1 MKFIILWTISLTK
14 QSEVFMTLVKSTGN
28 KKVNLD
34 FNKEFINTFSQKIQS
49 SDITFIN
56 QTLKDLHESDVAN
69 LIENLSNET
78 RIKLIELEEFKIDPD
93 IFIELNESIQSE
105 VLQLLS
111 SEAIINIVKR
121 LESDDSIKILENLE
135 TNKKKL
141 VLEKLPPKDK
151 FLLEEGLSYPEDSA
165 ARIMQRE
172 FTAVPSNWSVGQTID
187 YLRENKDLPKEF
199 LEIFIVDNDFKPV
212 GTVPSSRVL
221 RTSRDSKMNS
231 IMTEMPVLISVNM
244 DKEEVGHTFE
254 NYNLVSAGVVNK
266 ENKLVGMIT
275 ADDVVTVVQEE
286 AEEDALRLAGVG
298 DEEITDSVV
307 IKTKRRFNWLLLN
320 LFTALLATWVISN
333 FGASIEQMVAL
344 AFLMPI
350 VASMGGNAGMQTLAV
365 TIRAIAKK
373 ELSASNFNRVV
384 GKEFIIGVL
393 NGVIFAI
400 ITALIVHF
408 WFKEISLSLLIG
420 VSMILNMIVAGL
432 FGILVP
438 VSLKKMNIDPA
449 LASSV
454 FVTTIT
460 DVIGFLSFLGL
471 GSYYFLN

>member
-1 MKFIILWTISLTK
+1 
-14 QSEVFMTLVKSTGN
+14 MTLVKSTGE

-34 FNKEFINTFSQKIQS
+34 FNKEFISTFSEKIEAGN
-49 SDITFIN
+49 IEFIN
-56 QTLKDLHESDVAN
+56 QTLKDLHEADVAN
-69 LIENLSNET
+69 LIENLNPDT
-78 RIKLIELEEFKIDPD
+78 RIKLIELESFNIDPE

-105 VLQLLS
+105 VLKLLS
-111 SEAIINIVKR
+111 IESIIRIIKR
-121 LESDDSIKILENLE
+121 LESDDAIKILENLE
-135 TNKKKL
+135 KDEKEKIL
-141 VLEKLPPKDK
+141 QKLPPKDK
-151 FLLEEGLSYPEDSA
+151 FLLEEGLSFPEDSA

-172 FTAVPSNWSVGQTID
+172 FTAVPSNWTVGQTID
-187 YLRENKDLPKEF
+187 YLRETKDLPKEF
-199 LEIFIVDNDFKPV
+199 LEIFIVDNDFKPI

-221 RTSRDSKMNS
+221 RTPRELKMSS
-231 IMTEMPVLISVNM
+231 IMTEMPINISVDM
-244 DKEEVGHTFE
+244 DQEEVGYIFE

-266 ENKLVGMIT
+266 DNKLVGMIT

-298 DEEITDSVV
+298 DEEITDSVLK
-307 IKTKRRFNWLLLN
+307 KTKRRFNWLLLN

-384 GKEFIIGVL
+384 GKEFIIGIL
-393 NGVIFAI
+393 NGIIFAI
-400 ITALIVHF
+400 ITAIIVQL
-408 WFKEISLSLLIG
+408 WFKEINLSLLIG
-420 VSMILNMIVAGL
+420 ISMILNMIVAGL

-438 VSLKKMNIDPA
+438 VSLKKINVDPA

-471 GSYYFLN
+471 GSFYFLN

>member
-1 MKFIILWTISLTK
+1 MALL
-14 QSEVFMTLVKSTGN
+14 KSTGN

-34 FNKEFINTFSQKIQS
+34 FNKEFINTFSEKIEAGN
-49 SDITFIN
+49 IEFVN
-56 QTLKDLHESDVAN
+56 QTLKDLHEADVAN
-69 LIENLSNET
+69 LIENLNPSS
-78 RIKLIELEEFKIDPD
+78 RIKLIELEEFNINPE
-93 IFIELNESIQSE
+93 IFVELNESIQSE

-111 SEAIINIVKR
+111 TDSIIKIIKR
-121 LESDDSIKILENLE
+121 LESDNAIKIIENLE
-135 TNKKKL
+135 KDTKEK
-141 VLEKLPPKDK
+141 VLDKLPPKDK

-172 FTAVPSNWSVGQTID
+172 FTAVPSNWTVGQTID
-187 YLRENKDLPKEF
+187 YLREDKDLPEEF
-199 LEIFIVDNDFKPV
+199 LEIFIVDNDFKPI

-221 RTSRDSKMNS
+221 RASRDSKMNS
-231 IMTEMPVLISVNM
+231 IMIEMPVLISANM

-266 ENKLVGMIT
+266 NNKLVGMIT

-286 AEEDALRLAGVG
+286 AEEDVLRLAGVG
-298 DEEITDSVV
+298 DEEITDSVML
-307 IKTKRRFNWLLLN
+307 KTKRRFNWLLLN

-365 TIRAIAKK
+365 TIRAIATK
-373 ELSASNFNRVV
+373 ELSKTNFNRVV
-384 GKEFIIGVL
+384 GKEFLIGIL
-393 NGVIFAI
+393 NGIIFAI
-400 ITALIVHF
+400 ITAVIVQL
-408 WFKEISLSLLIG
+408 WFKQLNLSLLIG

-438 VSLKKMNIDPA
+438 VSLKKLNVDPA

>member
-1 MKFIILWTISLTK
+1 MALL
-14 QSEVFMTLVKSTGN
+14 KSTGN

-34 FNKEFINTFSQKIQS
+34 FNKEFISTFSEKIETGN
-49 SDITFIN
+49 IEFIN
-56 QTLKDLHESDVAN
+56 QTLKDLHEADIAN
-69 LIENLSNET
+69 LIENLNPNT
-78 RIKLIELEEFKIDPD
+78 RVKLIELEEFNINPE
-93 IFIELNESIQSE
+93 IFVELNESIQSE

-111 SEAIINIVKR
+111 TDSIIKIIQR
-121 LESDDSIKILENLE
+121 LESDNAIKIIENLE
-135 TNKKKL
+135 KDTKEK
-141 VLEKLPPKDK
+141 VLDKLPPKDK

-172 FTAVPSNWSVGQTID
+172 FTAVPSNWTVGQTID
-187 YLRENKDLPKEF
+187 YLREDKDLPEEF
-199 LEIFIVDNDFKPV
+199 LEIFIVDNDFKPI

-221 RTSRDSKMNS
+221 RTSRDLKMNS
-231 IMTEMPVLISVNM
+231 IMIEMPVLISANM
-244 DKEEVGHTFE
+244 DQEEVGHTFE

-266 ENKLVGMIT
+266 NNKLVGMIT

-286 AEEDALRLAGVG
+286 AEEDVLRLAGVG
-298 DEEITDSVV
+298 DEEITDSVML
-307 IKTKRRFNWLLLN
+307 KTKRRFNWLLLN

-365 TIRAIAKK
+365 TIRAIATK
-373 ELSASNFNRVV
+373 ELSKSNFNRVV
-384 GKEFIIGVL
+384 GKEFLIGIL
-393 NGVIFAI
+393 NGIIFAV
-400 ITALIVHF
+400 ITAVIVQF
-408 WFKEISLSLLIG
+408 WFKQLNLSLLIG

-438 VSLKKMNIDPA
+438 VSLKKLNIDPA

-471 GSYYFLN
+471 GSIYFLN

>member
-1 MKFIILWTISLTK
+1 
-14 QSEVFMTLVKSTGN
+14 MTLLKSTGD

-34 FNKEFINTFSQKIQS
+34 FNKEFINTFSEKIQKG
-49 SDITFIN
+49 DIKFIN
-56 QTLKDLHESDVAN
+56 QTLKNLHESDVAN
-69 LIENLSNET
+69 LIENLTNQT
-78 RIKLIELEEFKIDPD
+78 RIKLIELEEFNIDPD

-111 SEAIINIVKR
+111 LESIAKIIKR

-135 TNKKKL
+135 KEKKEKI
-141 VLEKLPPKDK
+141 LEKLPPKDR

-172 FTAVPSNWSVGQTID
+172 FTAVPNNWSVGQTID
-187 YLRENKDLPKEF
+187 YLRENKDLPYEF
-199 LEIFIVDNDFKPV
+199 LEIFIVDNEFKPI

-221 RTSRDSKMNS
+221 RSPRESKMSS
-231 IMTEMPVLISVNM
+231 IMTEMQVLISVNM

-254 NYNLVSAGVVNK
+254 TYNLVSAGVVNK
-266 ENKLVGMIT
+266 NNKLVGMIT

-373 ELSASNFNRVV
+373 ELSTSNFNRVV

-393 NGVIFAI
+393 NGVIFAV
-400 ITALIVHF
+400 ITALIVQL
-408 WFKEISLSLLIG
+408 WFKEVSLSILIG

-471 GSYYFLN
+471 GSFYFLN

>member
-1 MKFIILWTISLTK
+1 
-14 QSEVFMTLVKSTGN
+14 MTLSKSRDN
-28 KKVNLD
+28 KNVNLE
-34 FNKEFINTFSQKIQS
+34 FNKEFINNFSDKIQL
-49 SDITFIN
+49 SDIKFIN
-56 QTLKDLHESDVAN
+56 QTLKELHESDVAN
-69 LIENLSNET
+69 LIENLSNESRT
-78 RIKLIELEEFKIDPD
+78 KLLEIEGFTINPE

-105 VLQLLS
+105 VLQNLS
-111 SEAIINIVKR
+111 TDSVINILKK
-121 LESDDSIKILENLE
+121 LESDDSIKILENLDKE
-135 TNKKKL
+135 KKEII
-141 VLEKLPPKDK
+141 LEKLPPKDK

-172 FTAVPSNWSVGQTID
+172 FTAVPSKWSVGETID

-199 LEIFIVDNDFKPV
+199 SEIFIVDNDFKPV
-212 GTVPSSRVL
+212 GTVSSSRVL
-221 RTSRDSKMNS
+221 RTSRDTKMNS
-231 IMTEMPVLISVNM
+231 IMAEMPVLIAVNM
-244 DKEEVGHTFE
+244 DKEEVGLTFE
-254 NYNLVSAGVVNK
+254 NYNLISAGVVNK
-266 ENKLVGMIT
+266 DNKLVGMIT

-286 AEEDALRLAGVG
+286 AEEDTLRLAGVG
-298 DEEITDSVV
+298 DEEITDSVL

-373 ELSASNFNRVV
+373 ELSATNFNRVV
-384 GKEFIIGVL
+384 GKEFIIGIL

-400 ITALIVHF
+400 ITAIIVHL
-408 WFKEISLSLLIG
+408 WFKEINLSLLIG
-420 VSMILNMIVAGL
+420 VSMVLNMIVAGL

-438 VSLKKMNIDPA
+438 VSLKKINIDPA

-471 GSYYFLN
+471 GSHYFLN

>member
-1 MKFIILWTISLTK
+1 
-14 QSEVFMTLVKSTGN
+14 MTLVKSTGN

-34 FNKEFINTFSQKIQS
+34 FNKDFINTFTDKIQS
-49 SDITFIN
+49 SDIKFIN

-69 LIENLSNET
+69 LIENLSNESRT
-78 RIKLIELEEFKIDPD
+78 KLIEIEGFNINPE

-105 VLQLLS
+105 VLQILS
-111 SEAIINIVKR
+111 IGSIINIIKR
-121 LESDDSIKILENLE
+121 LESDDSIKILENLDKQ
-135 TNKKKL
+135 KKITI
-141 VLEKLPPKDK
+141 LEKLPPKDK

-199 LEIFIVDNDFKPV
+199 LEIFIVDNEFKPV
-212 GTVPSSRVL
+212 GTVPSSRIL
-221 RTSRDSKMNS
+221 RTSRESKMSS
-231 IMTEMPVLISVNM
+231 IMIEMPVLISVNM
-244 DKEEVGHTFE
+244 DKEEVGLTFE
-254 NYNLVSAGVVNK
+254 NYNLISAGVVNK
-266 ENKLVGMIT
+266 DNKLVGVIT

-286 AEEDALRLAGVG
+286 AEEDTLRLAGVG
-298 DEEITDSVV
+298 DEEITDSVFV
-307 IKTKRRFNWLLLN
+307 KTKRRFNWLLLN

-373 ELSASNFNRVV
+373 ELSTSNFNRVV
-384 GKEFIIGVL
+384 GKEFIIGIL
-393 NGVIFAI
+393 NGIIFAI
-400 ITALIVHF
+400 ITGVIVQL
-408 WFKEISLSLLIG
+408 WFKEVNLSLLIG
-420 VSMILNMIVAGL
+420 VSMTLNMIVAGL

>member
-1 MKFIILWTISLTK
+1 
-14 QSEVFMTLVKSTGN
+14 MTLPKSTET

-34 FNKEFINTFSQKIQS
+34 FNKEFINTFTQNIESRNVE
-49 SDITFIN
+49 FIN
-56 QTLKDLHESDVAN
+56 QTLKNLHEADVAN
-69 LIENLSNET
+69 LIENLNHDT
-78 RIKLIELEEFKIDPD
+78 RTKLIEIESFNIEPE
-93 IFIELNESIQSE
+93 IFIELNESVQSE

-111 SEAIINIVKR
+111 IESLAKIIKR
-121 LESDDSIKILENLE
+121 LESDNAIKILENVSKDIKE
-135 TNKKKL
+135 K

-151 FLLEEGLSYPEDSA
+151 FLLQEGLSYPEDSA

-172 FTAVPSNWSVGQTID
+172 FTAVPSDWTVGQTID
-187 YLRENKDLPKEF
+187 YLREEKDLPEEF
-199 LEIFIVDNDFKPV
+199 LEIFIVDNDFKPI

-221 RTSRDSKMNS
+221 RTSRDLKMNS
-231 IMTEMPVLISVNM
+231 IMLAMPVLISVNM
-244 DKEEVGHTFE
+244 DKEEVGLTFE

-298 DEEITDSVV
+298 DEEITDSVML
-307 IKTKRRFNWLLLN
+307 KTKRRFNWLLLN

-365 TIRAIAKK
+365 TIRAIATK
-373 ELSASNFNRVV
+373 ELSKSNFNRVV
-384 GKEFIIGVL
+384 GKEFLIGIL
-393 NGVIFAI
+393 NGIIFAI
-400 ITALIVHF
+400 ITAVIVQL
-408 WFKEISLSLLIG
+408 WFKEIYLSLLIG
-420 VSMILNMIVAGL
+420 ISMTLNMIVAGL

-438 VSLKKMNIDPA
+438 VSLKKLNIDPA

-471 GSYYFLN
+471 GSYFLLN

>member
-1 MKFIILWTISLTK
+1 
-14 QSEVFMTLVKSTGN
+14 MTLLKSPRN

-34 FNKEFINTFSQKIQS
+34 FNKEFINTFSEKIENGN
-49 SDITFIN
+49 IEFIN
-56 QTLKDLHESDVAN
+56 QTLKDLHEADVAN
-69 LIENLSNET
+69 LIENLNPNT
-78 RIKLIELEEFKIDPD
+78 RIKLIELESFNINPE

-111 SEAIINIVKR
+111 IESIIKIIKR
-121 LESDDSIKILENLE
+121 LESDNAIKILENLE
-135 TNKKKL
+135 KDTKEKIL
-141 VLEKLPPKDK
+141 DKLPPKDK

-172 FTAVPSNWSVGQTID
+172 FTAVPSNWSIGQTID
-187 YLRENKDLPKEF
+187 YLREDKDLPAEF
-199 LEIFIVDNDFKPV
+199 LEIFIVDNDFKPI

-221 RTSRDSKMNS
+221 RTSRDLTMNS
-231 IMTEMPVLISVNM
+231 IMTKMPVLISANM
-244 DKEEVGHTFE
+244 DQEEVGHTFE

-266 ENKLVGMIT
+266 DNKLVGMIT

-286 AEEDALRLAGVG
+286 AEEDVLRLAGVG
-298 DEEITDSVV
+298 DEEITDSVML
-307 IKTKRRFNWLLLN
+307 KTKRRFNWLLLN
-320 LFTALLATWVISN
+320 LLTALLATWVISN

-365 TIRAIAKK
+365 TIRAIATK
-373 ELSASNFNRVV
+373 ELSKTNFNRVV
-384 GKEFIIGVL
+384 GKEFQIGIL
-393 NGVIFAI
+393 NGIIFAI
-400 ITALIVHF
+400 ITGVIVQL
-408 WFKEISLSLLIG
+408 WFKEINLSLLIG

-438 VSLKKMNIDPA
+438 VSLKKLNIDPA

-471 GSYYFLN
+471 GSFYFLN